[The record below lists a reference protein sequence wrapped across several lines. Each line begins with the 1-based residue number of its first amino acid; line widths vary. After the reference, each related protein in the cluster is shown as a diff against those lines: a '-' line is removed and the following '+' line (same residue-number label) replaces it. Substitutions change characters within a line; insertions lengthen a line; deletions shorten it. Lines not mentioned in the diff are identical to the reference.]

1 MPFVSISL
9 ARGKSREY
17 LDGVS
22 SAVHEALV
30 RELGMNPDDRFQLI
44 DQHEPG
50 EMIFSRDFRGG
61 PRSDDF
67 IVFTITEGIDSG
79 DQAKQRFYKT
89 LVDLLQKNP
98 GVRGEDVFVMIH
110 LTPPANFSFA
120 SGVPA
125 TEAVATEAVATQARA
140 EAGARSTFTK
150 PELIDAV
157 TRLFQANDRTRIVS
171 MLPET
176 FVLKIPET
184 LPYGGSFQ
192 GPGEFDRFFQRIVD
206 NQDYWSFFRT
216 ELALGRVLDAGTH
229 LVAPIRVTA
238 RAKSSEATI
247 TIANLWLFEI
257 ADGNFVRAQ
266 LYADTAAARR
276 P

>member
-1 MPFVSISL
+1 MCSSDLNISL
-9 ARGKSREY
+9 ARGKSSDY
-17 LDGVS
+17 LAAVS

-79 DQAKQRFYKT
+79 DQAKQRFYQT
-89 LVDLLQKNP
+89 LVDLLEKDP
-98 GVRGEDVFVMIH
+98 GVRGEDVFVMINR
-110 LTPPANFSFA
+110 TPPANFSFA
-120 SGVPA
+120 SGVSAP
-125 TEAVATEAVATQARA
+125 EIVAAEARA
-140 EAGARSTFTK
+140 GASATRTFTR

-157 TRLFQANDRTRIVS
+157 TELFSANDWTHIVA

-184 LPYGGSFQ
+184 LPYGGSFT
-192 GPGEFDRFFQRIVD
+192 GPEEFDRFFQRIYD
-206 NQDYWSFFRT
+206 NGNFWASFRT

-229 LVAPIRVTA
+229 LVAPIRVIA
-238 RAKSSEATI
+238 RPKTSEATI
-247 TIANLWLFEI
+247 TIENLWLFEI

-266 LYADTAAARR
+266 LYADTAAARNIAG
-276 P
+276 

>member
-1 MPFVSISL
+1 MPFVNISL
-9 ARGKSREY
+9 ARGKSAQY
-17 LDGVS
+17 LEGVS

-30 RELGMNPDDRFQLI
+30 QELGMNPGDRFQLI

-67 IVFTITEGIDSG
+67 IVFTITEGLDSG
-79 DQAKQRFYKT
+79 AEAKQRFYQT
-89 LVDLLQKNP
+89 LVDLLEKDP
-98 GVRGEDVFVMIH
+98 GVRREDVFVMIH

-120 SGVPA
+120 SGVSAP
-125 TEAVATEAVATQARA
+125 EAVAEEAQARA
-140 EAGARSTFTK
+140 GAPRTFTR

-157 TRLFQANDRTRIVS
+157 TELFTANDRTRIVP

-238 RAKSSEATI
+238 RPKSSEETI
-247 TIANLWLFEI
+247 TIENLWLFEI

-266 LYADTAAARR
+266 LYADTAAASSVGR
-276 P
+276 

>member
-9 ARGKSREY
+9 ARGKSRGY

-30 RELGMNPDDRFQLI
+30 QELGMSPDDRFQLI
-44 DQHEPG
+44 DEHEPG
-50 EMIFSRDFRGG
+50 ERIFSRDFRGG

-67 IVFTITEGIDSG
+67 IVFTITEAIDSG
-79 DQAKQRFYKT
+79 DQAKERFYKT

-110 LTPPANFSFA
+110 HTPPANFSFA

-125 TEAVATEAVATQARA
+125 TEAVAA
-140 EAGARSTFTK
+140 EAHAQAGAASTFTK
-150 PELIDAV
+150 AELIDAV
-157 TRLFQANDRTRIVS
+157 TRLFKANDRSRIVS

-184 LPYGGSFQ
+184 LPYGGSFE

-216 ELALGRVLDAGTH
+216 ELALDRVLDAGTH

-238 RAKSSEATI
+238 RPKSSEETI
-247 TIANLWLFEI
+247 TIENLWLFEI
-257 ADGNFVRAQ
+257 AGGNFVRAQ